1 MMGFLRP
8 AISGMRG
15 AALCVIA
22 VALAQAPALAQMR
35 QGLAPADS
43 NPSFAPLPP
52 AAPQIPDQQQL
63 APPQQAPSAGQQ
75 QPGVFEQWGRWWDQS
90 ITSMN
95 QSVTNMNQSITNMNN
110 SWKDTFKSNLTPSWP
125 DTSKATSEAAADM
138 AKGAAAA
145 ADAMGKLGTSRV
157 IAGPAVCPLAP
168 NGAPDCRSAAERLCK
183 QHGYKTGS
191 SVDYVTAEKCP
202 AEVTIAGRRP
212 VEGECPIEHSV
223 TKALCQ

>member
-8 AISGMRG
+8 AICCLRA

-22 VALAQAPALAQMR
+22 SALAQAPAFAQLR
-35 QGLAPADS
+35 QGLAPAES
-43 NPSFAPLPP
+43 GPSFTPLPP
-52 AAPQIPDQQQL
+52 ATPPIPDQQQL

-75 QPGVFEQWGRWWDQS
+75 QPGAFEQVGRWWDQS
-90 ITSMN
+90 ISSMN
-95 QSVTNMNQSITNMNN
+95 QSVTNMNN
-110 SWKDTFKSNLTPSWP
+110 SWKDTFKSTWP
-125 DTSKATSEAAADM
+125 DTSKSTSEAATDM
-138 AKGAAAA
+138 MKGAADA
-145 ADAMGKLGTSRV
+145 ADAMSKQLGGSRL
-157 IAGPAVCPLAP
+157 IAGPIVCPLAP
-168 NGAPDCRSAAERLCK
+168 NGAPDCRAAAANLCK

-212 VEGECPIEHSV
+212 EPGECPIEHTV

>member
-8 AISGMRG
+8 AISCRRA
-15 AALCVIA
+15 AALCTIA
-22 VALAQAPALAQMR
+22 LALAQAPAFAQLR

-43 NPSFAPLPP
+43 SPSFAPLPP
-52 AAPQIPDQQQL
+52 ATPQVPDQQQL

-75 QPGVFEQWGRWWDQS
+75 QQSGVFEQWGRWWDQS

-95 QSVTNMNQSITNMNN
+95 QSITNMNN
-110 SWKDTFKSNLTPSWP
+110 SWKDTFKSNVTPSWP

-157 IAGPAVCPLAP
+157 IAGPVVCPLAP
-168 NGAPDCRSAAERLCK
+168 NGAPDCRAAADAACRGKGFASGRSLDTQSA
-183 QHGYKTGS
+183 Q
-191 SVDYVTAEKCP
+191 KCP
-202 AEVTIAGRRP
+202 ARVWLSGRLP
-212 VEGECPIEHSV
+212 AEGDCTLETFLTRAV
-223 TKALCQ
+223 CQ

>member
-1 MMGFLRP
+1 
-8 AISGMRG
+8 MR
-15 AALCVIA
+15 AAAPCV
-22 VALAQAPALAQMR
+22 VALALTQAPAFAQLR

-43 NPSFAPLPP
+43 SPSFTPLPP
-52 AAPQIPDQQQL
+52 ATPQVPDQQQL
-63 APPQQAPSAGQQ
+63 APPQQAPAAGQQQ

-95 QSVTNMNQSITNMNN
+95 QSVTNMNN
-110 SWKDTFKSNLTPSWP
+110 SWKDTFKSTWP
-125 DTSKATSEAAADM
+125 DTGKSTTEAASDM
-138 AKGAAAA
+138 MKGAADAA
-145 ADAMGKLGTSRV
+145 SAMSKKLGGTTHL
-157 IAGPAVCPLAP
+157 IAGPIVCPLAP
-168 NGAPDCRSAAERLCK
+168 NGAPDCRSAAVQLCK

-212 VEGECPIEHSV
+212 VEGECPIEHTV

>member
-8 AISGMRG
+8 AISCRRA
-15 AALCVIA
+15 AALCTIA
-22 VALAQAPALAQMR
+22 LALAQAPAFAQLR

-43 NPSFAPLPP
+43 SPSFAPLPP
-52 AAPQIPDQQQL
+52 ATPQVPDQQQL

-75 QPGVFEQWGRWWDQS
+75 QPGAFEQFGRWWDQS
-90 ITSMN
+90 IT
-95 QSVTNMNQSITNMNN
+95 NMNQSLTNMNN
-110 SWKDTFKSNLTPSWP
+110 SWKDTFKSNVTPSWP

-145 ADAMGKLGTSRV
+145 ADAMGSLDTSRV
-157 IAGPAVCPLAP
+157 IAGPVVCALAP
-168 NGAPDCRSAAERLCK
+168 NGAPDCRAAAERLCK
-183 QHGYKTGS
+183 QNGYNTGS

-212 VEGECPIEHSV
+212 VPGECPIEHTV

>member
-8 AISGMRG
+8 AISCRRA
-15 AALCVIA
+15 AALCTIA
-22 VALAQAPALAQMR
+22 LALAQAPAFAQLR

-43 NPSFAPLPP
+43 SPSFAPLPP
-52 AAPQIPDQQQL
+52 ATPQVPDQQQL
-63 APPQQAPSAGQQ
+63 APPQQASSAGQQ
-75 QPGVFEQWGRWWDQS
+75 QQSGVFEQWGRWWDQS

-95 QSVTNMNQSITNMNN
+95 QSITNMNN
-110 SWKDTFKSNLTPSWP
+110 SWKDTFKSNVTPSWP

-157 IAGPAVCPLAP
+157 IAGPVVCPLAP
-168 NGAPDCRSAAERLCK
+168 NGAPDCRVAAERLCK
-183 QHGYKTGS
+183 QNGYKTGS

-212 VEGECPIEHSV
+212 VPGECPIEHTV